1 MRSLRRFLN
10 RVANLATR
18 RAHDE
23 RLSEEIQEHLALQ
36 TAENLRAGL
45 SPIEARRQ
53 AMLKFGGVEAMK
65 QDYRAARGLLL
76 IENLL
81 QDVRYA
87 IRSLHRTSGHLR
99 FTESKLSEIEQ
110 EIDKR
115 MRPFED
121 KVTRLCTIPGVDRVT
136 AWGMLAEIGLNM
148 NQFPSSGHLASWAC
162 LCPGSFESAGKRLS
176 GKMRKG
182 NVSLRRCLSQAAWAI
197 SMMKNN
203 YLSALYRRIAAR
215 RGAKR
220 AVMAVAHAL
229 LVIAYHMLKRKE
241 DYRELGADHFDRI
254 DVNRIRRSLVN
265 RLERLGHKVTLEPLT
280 PTA

>member
-1 MRSLRRFLN
+1 
-10 RVANLATR
+10 
-18 RAHDE
+18 
-23 RLSEEIQEHLALQ
+23 
-36 TAENLRAGL
+36 
-45 SPIEARRQ
+45 
-53 AMLKFGGVEAMK
+53 
-65 QDYRAARGLLL
+65 
-76 IENLL
+76 
-81 QDVRYA
+81 
-87 IRSLHRTSGHLR
+87 
-99 FTESKLSEIEQ
+99 
-110 EIDKR
+110 

-136 AWGMLAEIGLNM
+136 AWGMLAEMGMNM

-162 LCPGSFESAGKRLS
+162 LCPGNFESAGKRLR

-182 NVSLRRCLSQAAWAI
+182 NVSLRRCLAQAAWAI

-229 LVIAYHMLKRKE
+229 LEIAYHMLKRKE

-254 DVNRIRRSLVN
+254 DVNRIRRSLVS
-265 RLERLGHKVTLEPLT
+265 RLERLGHKVTLEPL
-280 PTA
+280 AQSA